1 MKKLTLGILM
11 AGLALSA
18 GNVAGAGPGTGW
30 TAEKWAACKDPKAM
44 VMALKGLVS
53 WSGGKERK
61 PLVLAVC
68 ECARLA
74 LPSLPKNYIDK
85 PQKAL
90 EGMEKAA
97 REEDSSTGAAWNAY
111 DSLLRDVPYFND
123 PSVPSIRVVI
133 SAYIAVAF
141 AGAAATIEESAY
153 AVEAAAYSMERS
165 ADVVAT
171 ATRDPEERTRTL
183 AKCADIVRRYFPN
196 PPTGDTK

>member
-1 MKKLTLGILM
+1 MKKLTLGLLV
-11 AGLALSA
+11 AGLVLSA
-18 GNVAGAGPGTGW
+18 GNSLGRGTGW
-30 TAEKWAACKDPKAM
+30 TAEEWAACKDPKAM
-44 VMALKGLVS
+44 VMSLRGQVS

-74 LPSLPKNYIDK
+74 LPSLPKNYLDK

-97 REEDSSTGAAWNAY
+97 REEDGSTGAARNAY

-133 SAYIAVAF
+133 SAYIAVAY
-141 AGAAATIEESAY
+141 AAAAQTIEQSAY
-153 AVEAAAYSMERS
+153 AVEAAGYSMERTADAVAS
-165 ADVVAT
+165 ATGNPYDYA
-171 ATRDPEERTRTL
+171 RTL

-196 PPTGDTK
+196 PPAGETR

>member
-1 MKKLTLGILM
+1 MKKLTLGIL
-11 AGLALSA
+11 AAVLVLSA
-18 GNVAGAGPGTGW
+18 GNSSGRGTGW
-30 TAEKWAACKDPKAM
+30 TAEEWAACRDAKAM
-44 VMALKGLVS
+44 VMALKGQVS

-74 LPSLPKNYIDK
+74 LPSLPKNYLGK

-90 EGMEKAA
+90 EDMERAA
-97 REEDSSTGAAWNAY
+97 REEDGSTGPAWNAY
-111 DSLLRDVPYFND
+111 DSLLRDVPYLND
-123 PSVPSIRVVI
+123 PSVPSIRVI
-133 SAYIAVAF
+133 ASAYVAVAF
-141 AGAAATIEESAY
+141 AGAAATIDSSTD